1 MKCNGRAV
9 VKKANTGYILCQ
21 IQQSLIRI
29 SKCRQALMWND
40 SKNAG
45 KAFLF
50 RQKSYLTAF
59 QPELKSCK
67 LLFRDPGRIEDTAV
81 IVFPVF
87 NMTVNKRHDRT
98 AVVEHAGSRF
108 AVTLITLV
116 FI

>member
-1 MKCNGRAV
+1 MQWQGSC
-9 VKKANTGYILCQ
+9 KKSKHRIY
-21 IQQSLIRI
+21 SLSDTAIVDPDLKVPAGFDVER
-29 SKCRQALMWND
+29 L
-40 SKNAG
+40 KNAG